1 MSDRSAA
8 DGPRPSVRPIAVV
21 LRAGQVIV
29 GWGVLLGITFVG
41 AYLLIGPSGHGP
53 AAGFDGDIARAI
65 ARHRPPGAAGVSPLL
80 PVVVCTLAGL
90 GAAILVLRS
99 LRASRGSDRST
110 AWPDAIRAAIA
121 LALAAAG
128 SYALSDTLKAIFAR
142 HRPPHGLATTTDTGF
157 SFPSSHSTVGLAIIV
172 VCALVAR
179 RYVDR
184 RWHRT
189 ITVAAVVAGLLIPL
203 SRLAMGVH
211 WTTDVAIGGLIGAI
225 WGIFVWHQV
234 MRYLPGS
241 MVQTRRRKQV
251 VGAGA
256 IALILLA
263 AGPAW
268 SYGRAL
274 RSPGSADAGTRTT
287 DWLRSEGASGMVN
300 WFENFWYARQPSLVA
315 ARTPHHPFGAGAIN
329 PTVAAGPAP
338 IHLTVRAAGADLVG
352 SAFNGAWVPVVQPG
366 SPPDLYT
373 AFWHPDQSQPNT
385 VVAGMWMDHSRVRP
399 QLVAGTKEPGGKH
412 WPWGAQIPSAQ
423 RKHVVAAFNGGFR
436 MADAHGGFMENGR
449 VGKPLQSGAASL
461 VIFRDGSATIGR
473 WNVDVHNNSA
483 VVAVRQNLRPIVLS
497 GAPVPGLATNPF
509 GGWGS
514 HHSQFQST
522 WRSALGIDRSGNL
535 VYVAGDHLQLQTL
548 AEALVQAGAVTGM
561 ELDIHTP
568 VVTCNLYEVDPANP
582 AKVIARKLLPDM
594 HRPATRYLQPDQR
607 DFIAIVAR

>member
-1 MSDRSAA
+1 MSDRSAVYRL
-8 DGPRPSVRPIAVV
+8 RPPVRTMAVV

-65 ARHRPPGAAGVSPLL
+65 ARHRPPGVAGVSPLL
-80 PVVVCTLAGL
+80 PVALCTLAGL
-90 GAAILVLRS
+90 GAAILVVHSLRS
-99 LRASRGSDRST
+99 NRELPQSTSRS
-110 AWPDAIRAAIA
+110 DAIRAFIA
-121 LALAAAG
+121 LAVATVG
-128 SYALSDTLKAIFAR
+128 SYALSDTLKTIFAR
-142 HRPPHGLATTTDTGF
+142 HRPPRSLATTSDTSF

-179 RYVDR
+179 RHVDR

-189 ITVAAVVAGLLIPL
+189 ITVAAVMAGLLIPM

-211 WTTDVAIGGLIGAI
+211 WTTDVVVGTVIGTI

-234 MRYLPGS
+234 MRHLPGP
-241 MVQTRRRKQV
+241 MAQTRRQKQV
-251 VGAGA
+251 VGAGT
-256 IALILLA
+256 IAAILLA
-263 AGPAW
+263 AGPVW

-287 DWLRSEGASGMVN
+287 DWLRSEGASGMVD

-315 ARTPHHPFGAGAIN
+315 ARTPHHPFGARAVN
-329 PTVAAGPAP
+329 PPVPAGPAP
-338 IHLTVRAAGADLVG
+338 IHLTIRAAGTDLVG
-352 SAFNGAWVPVVQPG
+352 SAFNGAWVPVVRPG
-366 SPPDLYT
+366 GPPVLYT
-373 AFWHPDQSQPNT
+373 AFWHPDPAQPNT
-385 VVAGMWMDHSRVRP
+385 IVAGMWMDHTRVTP

-412 WPWGAQIPSAQ
+412 WPWGAQIPPAQ

-461 VIFRDGSATIGR
+461 VIFRDGSATVGR
-473 WNVDVHNNSA
+473 WNVDVHNSSA
-483 VVAVRQNLRPIVLS
+483 VAAVRQNLRPIVLS

-514 HHSQFQST
+514 HRSQFQST
-522 WRSALGIDRSGNL
+522 WRSALGVDRSGNL
-535 VYVAGDHLQLQTL
+535 VYVAGDQLQLQTL
-548 AEALVQAGAVTGM
+548 AEALTQAGAVTGM

-582 AKVIARKLLPDM
+582 AKVISRKLLPDM